1 MSLFAHFEAH
11 AGERRR
17 SVRRTL
23 RLGVGAAGESVT
35 IRDISLFGMLLETS
49 TPMLVGARFQVELP
63 QAGAV
68 GAVVTWSS
76 GPFYGCEFEC
86 PIPSSVLSGA
96 LLQSPFEA
104 AQVPSKAGRDAAE
117 ELRQLNSEMD
127 RIAAQLDRT
136 IERLRRS

>member
-1 MSLFAHFEAH
+1 M
-11 AGERRR
+11 
-17 SVRRTL
+17 RRTL

-35 IRDISLFGMLLETS
+35 IRDISLSGMLLETS
-49 TPMLVGARFQVELP
+49 TPMLVGARFEVELP

-68 GAVVTWSS
+68 GAVVTWNS
-76 GPFYGCEFEC
+76 GPFYGCEFDC
-86 PIPSSVLSGA
+86 PIPSSVLSAA

-104 AQVPSKAGRDAAE
+104 AQDPSKAGPDVAA

-136 IERLRRS
+136 IERLRQI

>member
-35 IRDISLFGMLLETS
+35 IRDLSLSGMLLETL

-68 GAVVTWSS
+68 GAVVTWTS
-76 GPFYGCEFEC
+76 GAFYGCEFDF
-86 PIPSSVLSGA
+86 PIASSVLSAA
-96 LLQSPFEA
+96 LLQSPFETA
-104 AQVPSKAGRDAAE
+104 PDSSKAAVDAAS
-117 ELRQLNSEMD
+117 ELRQLNAEMD